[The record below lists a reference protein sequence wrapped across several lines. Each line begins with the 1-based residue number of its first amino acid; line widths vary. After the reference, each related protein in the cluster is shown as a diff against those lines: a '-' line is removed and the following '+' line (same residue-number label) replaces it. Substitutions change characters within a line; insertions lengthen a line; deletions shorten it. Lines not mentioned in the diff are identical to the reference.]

1 MLLAL
6 YFTLVRMVV
15 ILFAINVN
23 KEITAFQNIACKK
36 HLQPVHIARNEA
48 AYMDLD
54 IPESGQTLGNCSEIL
69 VGRL

>member
-36 HLQPVHIARNEA
+36 HLQPVHISRNEA
-48 AYMDLD
+48 MDLD
-54 IPESGQTLGNCSEIL
+54 MDLAKPIWT
-69 VGRL
+69 